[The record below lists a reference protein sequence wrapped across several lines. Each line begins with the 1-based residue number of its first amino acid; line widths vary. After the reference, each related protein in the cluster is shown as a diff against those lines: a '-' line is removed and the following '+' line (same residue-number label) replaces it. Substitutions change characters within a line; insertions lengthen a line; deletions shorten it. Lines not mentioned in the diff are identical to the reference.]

1 MPRVVRRQLGSAAR
15 THQKFSHF
23 KRAKAGTLPGPAEG
37 NCAPQAHPGAG
48 SCAGCLSLFACGCM
62 TLIRKCGSGVLGV
75 SSPRRGKART
85 LESPARQKTHR
96 NCPSKVVPPPVIF
109 VRLFL
114 SHVTTQETQFR
125 WPAHES
131 GRPRRRSVPVGG
143 LARPPGYPRRGGGH
157 TQVGGQGPLAFA
169 TFCKILENQD
179 FYIILYIILF
189 CACFI
194 YRAPP
199 SSRLNSPV
207 STMGVLLQQQR
218 AMEMREVI
226 A

>member
-1 MPRVVRRQLGSAAR
+1 MNL
-15 THQKFSHF
+15 
-23 KRAKAGTLPGPAEG
+23 AG
-37 NCAPQAHPGAG
+37 PGAG
-48 SCAGCLSLFACGCM
+48 LCL
-62 TLIRKCGSGVLGV
+62 
-75 SSPRRGKART
+75 
-85 LESPARQKTHR
+85 Q
-96 NCPSKVVPPPVIF
+96 
-109 VRLFL
+109 
-114 SHVTTQETQFR
+114 
-125 WPAHES
+125 
-131 GRPRRRSVPVGG
+131 GG
-143 LARPPGYPRRGGGH
+143 LPALLGTRAAVEGTPKW
-157 TQVGGQGPLAFA
+157 GQGPLAFA

-218 AMEMREVI
+218 AMEMREVM